1 MATTTTAKLTVPL
14 IEGER
19 ALIDRMTTPS
29 PEVRQAVSQID
40 DDLMIL
46 GVSGKMGPTLAE
58 LLVRAGARRRVLGV
72 ARFSDPAQRDA
83 LEAAGVR
90 TIKCDLLDDSAL
102 NALPDAGHIFL
113 MAGFKFGATGNEALA
128 WAMNT
133 LVPAK
138 VMQRFPKAKVVYVSS
153 GNVYR
158 FARVDQGGARE
169 GDPLEPI
176 GEYAQSRLGGERMVQ
191 FYASRNGTPAVIV
204 RLFYATELRYGIIL
218 DIATKV
224 WGRRPIDLAMGYV
237 NQIWQGDANASLA
250 RAFPL
255 CESPA
260 RVINLTGGEILSVR
274 EVAQRLGAIM
284 GVTPIFEGRES
295 ETALLGDATECL
307 KAFGPPSVPPAT
319 LVEWVAHW
327 VMRGGATLNKPTK
340 YESRTGTF

>member
-1 MATTTTAKLTVPL
+1 MATTAMPV
-14 IEGER
+14 IEDEK
-19 ALIDRMTTPS
+19 ALIHQMTTPS
-29 PEVRQAVSQID
+29 PEVVKAVSQID
-40 DDLMIL
+40 GDITVL

-58 LLVRAGARRRVLGV
+58 LLVRAGGRRVLGV
-72 ARFSDPAQRDA
+72 ARFSDTAHRDA

-102 NALPDAGHIFL
+102 GALPDSKHIFL
-113 MAGFKFGATGNEALA
+113 MAGFKFGATGNESTT

-138 VMQRFPKAKVVYVSS
+138 VMQRFPKSKIVYVSS

-158 FARVDQGGARE
+158 FSDVKKGGAKE
-169 GDPLEPI
+169 TDPIEPI

-224 WGRRPIDLAMGYV
+224 WGRKAIDLSMGYV

-250 RAFPL
+250 RSFPL

-260 RVINLTGGEILSVR
+260 RIVNLTGGDILSVR
-274 EVAQRLGAIM
+274 EIAQKLGRIM
-284 GVTPIFEGRES
+284 GVTPVFEGKEC

-307 KAFGPPSVPPAT
+307 KVFGPPSVPPPAI
-319 LVEWVAHW
+319 VEWVAQW
-327 VMRGGATLNKPTK
+327 VMREGKTLGKPTK
-340 YESRTGTF
+340 YESRTGAF

>member
-1 MATTTTAKLTVPL
+1 MAVIAKPAVPL
-14 IEGER
+14 IEDEK

-29 PEVRQAVSQID
+29 PEVRKAVSQID

-72 ARFSDPAQRDA
+72 SRFSDPAQRDA
-83 LEAAGVR
+83 LEAIGVK
-90 TIKCDLLDDSAL
+90 TIKCDLLDDAAL
-102 NALPDAGHIFL
+102 SALPDAGHIFL
-113 MAGFKFGATGNEALA
+113 MAGLKFGATGNEPLT

-138 VMQRFPKAKVVYVSS
+138 VMQRFLKAKIVYVSS

-158 FARVDQGGARE
+158 FAGVDRGGARE
-169 GDPLEPI
+169 GDPLEPV

-191 FYASRNGTPAVIV
+191 FCSSRDGTPAVIV
-204 RLFYATELRYGIIL
+204 RLFYATELRYGILL

-224 WGRRPIDLAMGYV
+224 WNRRPIDLAMGYV

-260 RVINLTGGEILSVR
+260 RIINLTGAEILSVR
-274 EVAQRLGAIM
+274 EIAQKLGAIM
-284 GVTPIFEGRES
+284 GVEPAFEGQES
-295 ETALLGDATECL
+295 ETALLGDAAECL
-307 KAFGPPSVPPAT
+307 KAFGPPAVPPAT

-327 VMRGGATLNKPTK
+327 VMRGGTTLNKPTK